1 MTNQRAGAAVL
12 KGGLLQC
19 YQLQARV
26 YGAPNRGGDRTLRG
40 ASGLAHRSQ
49 APWLSLRFVTRVF
62 VWLPPG
68 GGGMG
73 THRGSSNLPGANI
86 SITHPPAPW
95 PPPGRGGAFGRREV
109 RMASDAARSQFSG
122 MEAAGISFSCSGPV
136 TRGGRCAYCLWPLPL
151 MGTMPSGSLAG

>member
-1 MTNQRAGAAVL
+1 MLSAAGPGVRGPEQGWGQDLARCKRLGTPLAGPVAVSPFCHPRLCVAA
-12 KGGLLQC
+12 
-19 YQLQARV
+19 
-26 YGAPNRGGDRTLRG
+26 T
-40 ASGLAHRSQ
+40 
-49 APWLSLRFVTRVF
+49 
-62 VWLPPG
+62 G

-86 SITHPPAPW
+86 SITRPPAPW

-151 MGTMPSGSLAG
+151 MGTMPGGSLAG